1 MKPTLVAAAALLL
14 MLDVPGTARADDRTF
29 YASGVATLEGN
40 PIEGTTYDF
49 SGTATQ
55 LGAFT
60 GGGHVQFFSLA
71 DGTLVSEGTAT
82 FVAADGDELYASFL
96 AFQQAGSDEFVG
108 IYIFQGG
115 TGRFAGA
122 GGVAVVVA
130 TPLDDTSFEIQISG
144 TIDD

>member
-1 MKPTLVAAAALLL
+1 MKPALVAAAALLL

-40 PIEGTTYDF
+40 PFEGTTYDF

-60 GGGHVQFFSLA
+60 GDGHVQFFSLA
-71 DGTLVSEGTAT
+71 DGTLVSEGTTT
-82 FVAADGDELYASFL
+82 FVAADGDKLYASFL
-96 AFQQAGSDEFVG
+96 AFQPPGSEDFVG
-108 IYIFQGG
+108 PFIFHGG
-115 TGRFAGA
+115 TGRFAHAA
-122 GGVAVVVA
+122 GFAVVVA
-130 TPLDDTSFEIQISG
+130 TPLNTTSFEIQIFG